1 MTTENK
7 STIGVFFGSRSPEH
21 DVSIITA
28 CTTIK
33 GLREIGFSVVPIYIT
48 KDGRFF
54 LGPNTDDPADET
66 LARIDYFQNG
76 LEKKLSKLYE
86 YDLSLTK
93 SQGRLRFVTETLL
106 TKKSVDVDIAFPTFH
121 GPHGED
127 GALHGLFELAD
138 IPFVGCDQQSSGV
151 AMDKALTKLIY
162 RQFDIPTT
170 DFLYFTRREWEQYE
184 DTILDDLE
192 NFSLPLFVK
201 PARAG
206 SSIGITRVT
215 DSEELSFAIEVALSY
230 DTKVVVEEGVED
242 VADLTVAL
250 VGDDAPQPSEV
261 QESSFEDDFFSYDDK
276 YINDGGAQIGEADKK
291 IIIPAEVDEMVQDE
305 AKQMAAEI
313 FAQFELSGIAR
324 VDFLFDRAEEKL
336 YANEINTLPGTLY
349 KHLWEAS
356 GVTFAELLRKL
367 IRSARSRHGRS
378 SDTSYTFE
386 SDIIAHAG
394 GGKLGAKTAGAD
406 SEESAEEADESEPED
421 EDSDTNKQSLIDRL

>member
-33 GLREIGFSVVPIYIT
+33 GLREIGFSVVPIYVS
-48 KDGRFF
+48 KDGSFY
-54 LGPNTDDPADET
+54 LGPDTDNPNDET
-66 LARIDYFQNG
+66 LARVDYFQG
-76 LEKKLSKLYE
+76 DLEKKLGKLDE
-86 YDLSLTK
+86 YDLALTE
-93 SQGRLRFVTETLL
+93 SNGRLRFVTETVFAS
-106 TKKSVDVDIAFPTFH
+106 KFVDVDIAFPAFH

-127 GALHGLFELAD
+127 GALHGIFD
-138 IPFVGCDQQSSGV
+138 IANIPVVGCGQQASSV

-170 DFLYFTRREWEQYE
+170 DFLYFTRREWDQYQE
-184 DTILDDLE
+184 AILEDLE

-215 DSEELSFAIEVALSY
+215 DVEELSFAIEVALSY

-242 VADLTVAL
+242 VADLTVSL
-250 VGDDAPQPSEV
+250 IGDEVPQPSEV
-261 QESSFEDDFFSYDDK
+261 QESSFDSDFFSYDDK

-291 IIIPAEVDEMVQDE
+291 IIIPAGVDESVQDE
-305 AKQMAAEI
+305 VKQMAVNI

-324 VDFLFDRAEEKL
+324 VDFLFDRKEEKL
-336 YANEINTLPGTLY
+336 YANEINTMPGTLY
-349 KHLWEAS
+349 KHLWEES
-356 GVTFAELLRKL
+356 GVTFAELLRNL
-367 IRSARSRHGRS
+367 IRTARRRHSRKQ
-378 SDTSYTFE
+378 DTSYTFDSE
-386 SDIIAHAG
+386 ILAHAG
-394 GGKLGAKTAGAD
+394 KGKLGKL
-406 SEESAEEADESEPED
+406 S
-421 EDSDTNKQSLIDRL
+421 SDGGRLDANS